1 MNQLGMWRVKY
12 SLPVCA
18 FALCLFAVGPICAQQ
33 PVSSNSCNPW
43 LYQPPSE
50 AFSFKQR
57 ACFHLA
63 ALTTPSLAARGAALA
78 GLGAWRDD
86 REDFGHRYATFYAR
100 HSARA
105 AGELIAGYLN
115 HEDPLPHVSLEHG
128 TWNRTRSALLS
139 VVRVQD
145 ANGRS
150 RPALAP
156 IAGSFGSGFVGM
168 AISPI
173 HNNWNSGLTRT
184 ELTYSTYFAAAVAR
198 EFKPDLSL
206 LANRLLHRKQ

>member
-1 MNQLGMWRVKY
+1 MGRLNY

-18 FALCLFAVGPICAQQ
+18 LALCVFAVGPISGQQ
-33 PVSSNSCNPW
+33 PVSTNSCNPW
-43 LYQPPSE
+43 LYQPPSG
-50 AFSFKQR
+50 AFSLEQR

-63 ALTTPSLAARGAALA
+63 ALTTPALAARGAAMA
-78 GLGAWRDD
+78 GLGTWRDK
-86 REDFGHRYATFYAR
+86 REDFGHRYASFYAR

-105 AGELIAGYLN
+105 AGELVAGYLN
-115 HEDPLPHVSLEHG
+115 HEDPRPRISLEHG
-128 TWNRTRSALLS
+128 NWNRTRSALLS

-168 AISPI
+168 ALSPVR
-173 HNNWNSGLTRT
+173 NDWNSGFTRT
-184 ELTYSTYFAAAVAR
+184 ELTYSTYFVAALAR

-206 LANRLLHRKQ
+206 LANRILHRKQ